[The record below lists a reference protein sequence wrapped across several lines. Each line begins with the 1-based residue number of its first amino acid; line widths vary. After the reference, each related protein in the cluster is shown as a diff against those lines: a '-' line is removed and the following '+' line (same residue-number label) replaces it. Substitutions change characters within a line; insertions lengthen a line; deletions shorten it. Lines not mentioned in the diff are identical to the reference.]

1 MSLNKWGEH
10 GPFSHG
16 LVSKF
21 KGSGSLS
28 YIAAKYGAIL
38 QTLKHFTF
46 KYLLYLLSK
55 IISLRIQVHNA
66 N

>member
-16 LVSKF
+16 LASKF
-21 KGSGSLS
+21 KGSCSLS
-28 YIAAKYGAIL
+28 YTAAKYGATIL

-46 KYLLYLLSK
+46 KYLLKLSK